1 VTATL
6 VQQPSTTAPQSET
19 DCVQRVVEEIRGMLN
34 QWGLPADHLD
44 RRFRQR
50 FPYPH
55 LIRITPV
62 GLNNQPTE
70 TTLVGSG
77 RDISLYGVGFY
88 LPAPLPYQKAVL
100 TFHRSPH
107 AELSIL
113 TELDWCRFTRF
124 GWYENGGRFLR
135 VVQL

>member
-1 VTATL
+1 MTATL
-6 VQQPSTTAPQSET
+6 IERPKTPAVQSEA
-19 DCVQRVVEEIRGMLN
+19 DCAQRVIQEIRDMLT
-34 QWGLPADHLD
+34 QWGLPADRLD
-44 RRFRQR
+44 RRNRRR

-62 GLNNQPTE
+62 GHNDRPAH
-70 TTLVGSG
+70 TTLVASG
-77 RDISLYGVGFY
+77 RDISLFGVGFY
-88 LPAPLPYQKAVL
+88 LPAPLPHQRAIL
-100 TFHRSPH
+100 SFHRSLH